1 MITSHFIPPHSPDA
15 LAIAHTLLAIAA
27 DPAGC
32 KARLDELMRV
42 RADAQDAV
50 RALEDQGTRN
60 RKELESVAGLRARE
74 NAVAAKELELQ
85 AASTRMAVASSA
97 HSEREAQLSRR
108 QSDLQNAIK
117 QHEAAVAAHV
127 RRVEQA
133 KAALG

>member
-50 RALEDQGTRN
+50 RALEDQG
-60 RKELESVAGLRARE
+60 RATER
-74 NAVAAKELELQ
+74 
-85 AASTRMAVASSA
+85 SSNPLPA
-97 HSEREAQLSRR
+97 FGQEKMRSRR
-108 QSDLQNAIK
+108 RN
-117 QHEAAVAAHV
+117 
-127 RRVEQA
+127 
-133 KAALG
+133 